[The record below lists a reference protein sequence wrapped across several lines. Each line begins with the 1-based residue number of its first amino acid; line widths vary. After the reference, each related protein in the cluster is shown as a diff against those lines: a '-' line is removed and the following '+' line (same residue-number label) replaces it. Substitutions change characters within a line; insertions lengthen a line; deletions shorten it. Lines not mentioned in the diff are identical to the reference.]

1 MSHSIVEKNKTIE
14 NISVKLG
21 RQFGSITSRL
31 LKLGIDIYA
40 VNTETYNAG
49 DKYDDTSTGDLKK
62 VIADG
67 ENTGKSCIGCR
78 DMIPAKRLAALP
90 ETNLCVKCASF
101 MPQQKRTVKEIWGS
115 REDWMR
121 DRRSWKTNSL

>member
-49 DKYDDTSTGDLKK
+49 DKYGDTSTEDLKK

-78 DMIPAKRLAALP
+78 DMIP
-90 ETNLCVKCASF
+90 E
-101 MPQQKRTVKEIWGS
+101 
-115 REDWMR
+115 
-121 DRRSWKTNSL
+121 NSL

>member
-1 MSHSIVEKNKTIE
+1 MRYLPNSDPERLSKIKKKYPMAYEPWTNHEEECLIQLWKKNKTIE

-49 DKYDDTSTGDLKK
+49 DKYCSNK
-62 VIADG
+62 
-67 ENTGKSCIGCR
+67 
-78 DMIPAKRLAALP
+78 
-90 ETNLCVKCASF
+90 
-101 MPQQKRTVKEIWGS
+101 
-115 REDWMR
+115 
-121 DRRSWKTNSL
+121 